1 MKCRLE
7 NLIRAESPAAVAAQ
21 IVASSRHAIL
31 HRVEYRRNAA
41 GDRRSDAWEGS
52 FALAYPLSRQSRA
65 ESTGIGTRQSQR
77 RDQPVRHPP
86 ALRVA
91 PIEILAAHLTP
102 APGTTSPPTNY
113 RRSAPPQFPP
123 LASKR
128 NILQEKAARNEPC
141 VSSLLSVHPPT

>member
-1 MKCRLE
+1 MKCRIE
-7 NLIRAESPAAVAAQ
+7 NLIRAESPPAVAAQ
-21 IVASSRHAIL
+21 IVASSRNAIFY
-31 HRVEYRRNAA
+31 RVEYRRNPA
-41 GDRRSDAWEGS
+41 GARHSNAREGS

-65 ESTGIGTRQSQR
+65 ESTGIGTRPPQR
-77 RDQPVRHPP
+77 RDQLVRHAP
-86 ALRVA
+86 ALRA
-91 PIEILAAHLTP
+91 GPTEILAAHLTP

-123 LASKR
+123 LASTR